1 MNEGRG
7 GVRGAAI
14 VLSLSLALSLNVG
27 DNFSRDSSWNFQS
40 NIFQNT
46 GVIFDSVMCNIISGQ
61 CVLVCHA

>member
-7 GVRGAAI
+7 GARGAAI
-14 VLSLSLALSLNVG
+14 VLSLALSLNVG
-27 DNFSRDSSWNFQS
+27 ENFSRDSSWNFQS